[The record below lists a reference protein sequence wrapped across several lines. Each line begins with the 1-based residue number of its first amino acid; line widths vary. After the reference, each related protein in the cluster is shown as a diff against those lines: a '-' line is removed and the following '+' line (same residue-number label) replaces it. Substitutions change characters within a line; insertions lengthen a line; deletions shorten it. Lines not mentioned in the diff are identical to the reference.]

1 MRIVLGEDQLLLR
14 EGTVMLLERAGFD
27 VVATA
32 GDGEELVRK
41 SRAHRPDIVITDIR
55 MPPTHLDEGLRA
67 ALAIRET
74 HPEIAVMVVSQH
86 VHNAYARELLESG
99 SGGGAVGYLLKQRI
113 ADAESFCADVRRVA
127 AGAAVIDPE
136 VVSALIGKPRPDD
149 PVERL
154 TSRQQEILELMAQGR
169 SNAAIAEQLFLSE
182 KAISKQ
188 VSQIYD
194 DLGLQPSMDDHR
206 RVLAVMRYLGL

>member
-14 EGTVMLLERAGFD
+14 EGTVMLLERGGFD

-41 SRAHRPDIVITDIR
+41 ARAHRPDVVITDIR

-67 ALAIRET
+67 ALEIRET
-74 HPEIAVMVVSQH
+74 HPEIAVLVVSQH
-86 VHNAYARELLESG
+86 VHSAYARELLESG

-113 ADAESFCADVRRVA
+113 ADSGSFCADVRRVA

-136 VVSALIGKPRPDD
+136 VVSALLGKPRQDD
-149 PVERL
+149 PVDRL
-154 TSRQQEILELMAQGR
+154 TARQQEILELMAQGR
-169 SNAAIAEQLFLSE
+169 SNAAIAEQLFLTE

-188 VSQIYD
+188 VSQIYE
-194 DLGLQPSMDDHR
+194 DLGLGPSIDDHR

>member
-1 MRIVLGEDQLLLR
+1 VVGEDQLLLR
-14 EGTVMLLERAGFD
+14 EGTVMLLQRAGFD

-41 SRAHRPDIVITDIR
+41 ARAHKPDIVITDIR
-55 MPPTHLDEGLRA
+55 MPPAHLDEGLRA

-74 HPEIAVMVVSQH
+74 NPEIAIMVVSQH
-86 VHNAYARELLESG
+86 VHSAYARELLESG

-136 VVSALIGKPRPDD
+136 VVAALIGKPRQDD
-149 PVERL
+149 PVDRL
-154 TSRQQEILELMAQGR
+154 TARQQEILELMAQGR
-169 SNAAIAEQLFLSE
+169 SNAAIGEQLFLSE

-188 VSQIYD
+188 VSQIYE
-194 DLGLQPSMDDHR
+194 DLGLEPSMDDHR